1 MRRQRCSSGEGS
13 GALRG
18 EAPGM
23 TRRNNSGEVPS
34 NHARGFPLAVSVR
47 LARRFGALRVGAAAL
62 GMLTLGLAMVGC
74 GGGDASGATVSVYV
88 AAPLC
93 AAAKQELASHGA
105 TAGHFTVA
113 VRCLAPSERAGGGV
127 DLATDGTN
135 SRRATS
141 DTSAVAT
148 LEPPGP
154 GTKFTRAIL
163 ESAEI
168 PLVTS
173 ASAKKGMNRILSAV
187 EGADS
192 SSVRTSVQETLERA

>member
-1 MRRQRCSSGEGS
+1 MTG
-13 GALRG
+13 RG
-18 EAPGM
+18 
-23 TRRNNSGEVPS
+23 VL
-34 NHARGFPLAVSVR
+34 LAVLLVS
-47 LARRFGALRVGAAAL
+47 AL
-62 GMLTLGLAMVGC
+62 LGLAVAGC

-113 VRCLAPSERAGGGV
+113 VRCLAPSEKAGGGV
-127 DLATDGTN
+127 DLATDGSN

-154 GTKFTRAIL
+154 GTKFTQAIL

-173 ASAKKGMNRILSAV
+173 PSASKGMKRILSAI
-187 EGADS
+187 EGAGES
-192 SSVRTSVQETLERA
+192 GVRGAVGEALEPS

>member
-1 MRRQRCSSGEGS
+1 
-13 GALRG
+13 
-18 EAPGM
+18 M
-23 TRRNNSGEVPS
+23 TRGNNSGEVPA
-34 NHARGFPLAVSVR
+34 NHARGLPLA
-47 LARRFGALRVGAAAL
+47 ALVAVAL
-62 GMLTLGLAMVGC
+62 LGGIAIAGC

-93 AAAKQELASHGA
+93 AGAKQELAAHGVA
-105 TAGHFTVA
+105 AGHFTVA

-127 DLATDGTN
+127 DLATDGSN

-154 GTKFTRAIL
+154 GAKFTRAIL

-173 ASAKKGMNRILSAV
+173 SSANQGMKRILSAI
-187 EGADS
+187 EGAGD
-192 SSVRTSVQETLERA
+192 SSVRSSVREALGPT

>member
-1 MRRQRCSSGEGS
+1 VKGR
-13 GALRG
+13 GAVRG
-18 EAPGM
+18 DAFGV
-23 TRRNNSGEVPS
+23 TLRNNSGEVPAGHPKS
-34 NHARGFPLAVSVR
+34 VPLGPKWGS
-47 LARRFGALRVGAAAL
+47 ARRFGALRVGAAAL
-62 GMLTLGLAMVGC
+62 GVLAVGAAVAGC
-74 GGGDASGATVSVYV
+74 GGADASGATVSVYV

-93 AAAKQELASHGA
+93 AGAKAELASHGA

-113 VRCLAPSERAGGGV
+113 VRCLASSERAGGGV
-127 DLATDGTN
+127 DLATDGAN

-154 GTKFTRAIL
+154 GVKFTRAIL

-173 ASAKKGMNRILSAV
+173 TSAEKGMKRILSAID
-187 EGADS
+187 GAGS
-192 SSVRTSVQETLERA
+192 SSVRDSVREALESA

>member
-1 MRRQRCSSGEGS
+1 MTIREV
-13 GALRG
+13 LRG

-23 TRRNNSGEVPS
+23 TRRNNSGEVPLS
-34 NHARGFPLAVSVR
+34 HARGLPL
-47 LARRFGALRVGAAAL
+47 GAALLVAAAL
-62 GMLTLGLAMVGC
+62 GLAIAGC

-93 AAAKQELASHGA
+93 AGAKAELGSHGA

-113 VRCLAPSERAGGGV
+113 VRCLASSEKSGGGV
-127 DLATDGTN
+127 NLATDGSN
-135 SRRATS
+135 SRRATA

-148 LEPPGP
+148 LELPGP
-154 GTKFTRAIL
+154 GTKFTRPIL

-173 ASAKKGMNRILSAV
+173 ASASEGMKRILKAV
-187 EGADS
+187 EGAGS
-192 SSVRTSVQETLERA
+192 SGVRGSVSEALEPA